1 LDEKSGLDIFL
12 EYMPALKIRYK
23 VLLTALFQFVFF
35 IALML
40 GFWWITSK
48 NLFFSGIYHLIISIL
63 MIIPFAYITINAEK
77 VRNKY
82 RNKFGKLAYQ
92 RLFYRYIIYQNVF
105 GNTSR
110 YCRILLKTDYLLPAF
125 ITFPS
130 HFLTNTLFPIYLALP
145 LGLLLLIFGLL
156 LWNPSKEF
164 NVDLHMYVYLI
175 FPEDSR
181 IVESEIYSIIR
192 HPKYLAECL
201 FAIGI
206 GFLANN
212 LIALFFS
219 FFHVIPMLSLIVIE
233 DRELKRRLGEKFLR
247 YKEKVPAL
255 IPHYGTWKKFVKLL
269 IVNKI
274 SKNEKE
280 SG

>member
-1 LDEKSGLDIFL
+1 MEDDTGLEKFL
-12 EYMPALKIRYK
+12 EYMPALTVRYK
-23 VLLTALFQFVFF
+23 ALLTALFQFVFF
-35 IALML
+35 VVLML
-40 GFWWITSK
+40 GFWYIASK
-48 NLFFSGIYHLIISIL
+48 NLLFSGIYHAIISIL
-63 MIIPFAYITINAEK
+63 MIVPFAYITMNSER
-77 VRNKY
+77 VREKY
-82 RNKFGKLAYQ
+82 RKKFGRLAYQ
-92 RLFYRYIIYQNVF
+92 KLFYRYIIYQNVF

-130 HFLTNTLFPIYLALP
+130 HFLTNSYFPIYLALP
-145 LGLLLLIFGLL
+145 LGLILLIFGLL

-201 FAIGI
+201 FAIGV
-206 GFLANN
+206 GFIANN
-212 LIALFFS
+212 LIAILFS
-219 FFHVIPMLSLIVIE
+219 FFHVIPMLSLIIIE
-233 DRELKRRLGEKFLR
+233 DRELKRRLGEKFLK

-255 IPHYGTWKKFVKLL
+255 IPRYGNWKKFLKIL
-269 IVNKI
+269 IFSKF
-274 SKNEKE
+274 SKN
-280 SG
+280 